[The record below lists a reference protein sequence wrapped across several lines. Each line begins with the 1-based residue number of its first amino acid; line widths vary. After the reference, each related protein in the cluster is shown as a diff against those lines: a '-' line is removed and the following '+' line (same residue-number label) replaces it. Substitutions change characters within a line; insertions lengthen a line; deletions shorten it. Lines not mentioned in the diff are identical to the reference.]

1 MKPLQKPDHLTVQSS
16 ECGFLRRLS
25 LRLKPEVVFL
35 YFALVF
41 GLSLLVTVPPFQA
54 PDEQHHFFRAYQV
67 SEGIMV
73 GKHFRVE
80 YLPKSLKYAWEVTSR
95 AMPGHPDRKI
105 TPANIVS
112 AFQISLDPNDRSF
125 IASFAAPYSPHF
137 YFPQVLGL
145 TLGRGLGLSPM
156 ALLYLGRLCTLVFC
170 IWIFYWSIRKTPVL
184 KWVFCLL
191 AATPI
196 NMSLAASCSQDAVI
210 NGLAFLFTAS
220 VLDLAL
226 SPEKRLTA
234 RSVLFPAIVG
244 ALLAP
249 AKGGAY
255 APMLAFLLFIPVR
268 KAASLTRYLGLV
280 TFATIPA
287 VITFASWTLASQHQL
302 LPIFD
307 SASTDFGGSNRITL
321 LSGIWQDSMHYLWL
335 VAKTTTGLYKGYV
348 AQFIGVLGWLDTFL
362 PRSIIIAY
370 LALVFTAAIAED
382 APGKGVSVPSK
393 ILVGSVVIF
402 VYVYILTTQYLTF
415 SPHSSPVIHGLQG
428 RYLIPL
434 GPAFFLLF
442 HKWRQIFRLRY
453 ISLFPLVIVAFMLV
467 VIPITLLTAVNRFY
481 GQEQATWKMSFDLRT
496 AQDSRSH
503 VALTS
508 SGGFHQ
514 TFVCPLDSLTGVS
527 VLIVNSG
534 LPAGKVVSGYRLV
547 LRDAASGEVVREVGI
562 EPFIFEHRL
571 YLDIVFD
578 PILDSKNKKYTFTIF
593 PTDRAAKMSIS
604 LPLSEPSL
612 YPEGETIVHGRQTDR
627 SVVFEL
633 IFRSPAKPDT

>member
-1 MKPLQKPDHLTVQSS
+1 MTVQYS

-25 LRLKPEVVFL
+25 SSLKPEVVFL
-35 YFALVF
+35 YIALVF
-41 GLSLLVTVPPFQA
+41 GLSLLVTVPPFQT
-54 PDEQHHFFRAYQV
+54 PDEPHHFFRAYQV

-95 AMPGHPDRKI
+95 AMPWHPDRKI

-112 AFQISLDPNDRSF
+112 AFQIPLDPNDRSF

-145 TLGRGLGLSPM
+145 TLGRELGLGPL

-170 IWIFYWSIRKTPVL
+170 IWMFYWSIRKTPVL

-220 VLDLAL
+220 VLHLAL

-255 APMLAFLLFIPVR
+255 APMLAFFLFIPIR
-268 KAASLTRYLGLV
+268 RAGSLPRYLGLV
-280 TFATIPA
+280 AFSAIPA
-287 VITFASWTLASQHQL
+287 LVTLAAWTMASQLQL
-302 LPIFD
+302 LPLFD
-307 SASTDFGGSNRITL
+307 SGSTNFEGPNRITL
-321 LSGIWQDSMHYLWL
+321 LWGIWQDPMHYLWL

-348 AQFIGVLGWLDTFL
+348 AQFIGVLGWLDTIL

-382 APGKGVSVPSK
+382 APGKGISVPSK
-393 ILVGSVVIF
+393 ILVGLVVIF
-402 VYVYILTTQYLTF
+402 VYIYILTTQYLTF
-415 SPHSSPVIHGLQG
+415 SPQHSPVIHGFQG

-442 HKWRQIFRLRY
+442 HHRWTDVRPRIICL
-453 ISLFPLVIVAFMLV
+453 LPLVTVTFMLA
-467 VIPITLLTAVNRFY
+467 VIPVTLLTVAKRYY
-481 GQEQATWKMSFDLRT
+481 GQEQPTWRMAFDLRT
-496 AQDSRSH
+496 AQDSRFR
-503 VALTS
+503 VALTP
-508 SGGFHQ
+508 SGGFYQ

-527 VLIVNSG
+527 VSIVDAG
-534 LPAGKVVSGYRLV
+534 LTPGKTITGYMFV
-547 LRDAASGEVVREVGI
+547 LTDAVSGEVVREVGQPLTV
-562 EPFIFEHRL
+562 ENES
-571 YLDIVFD
+571 YLDILFN
-578 PILDSKNKKYTFTIF
+578 PILNSKDKKYTFTIF
-593 PTDRAAKMSIS
+593 PANKAVKIPISI
-604 LPLSEPSL
+604 PLSEPRV
-612 YPEGETIVHGRQTDR
+612 YPEGETIVHGRKTER

-633 IFRSPAKPDT
+633 IFRSSFHADN